1 LRGRAFAGYAA
12 SDKLIYD
19 GKIDA
24 MASALEK
31 MYPIILEQ
39 FEKYLDTEEMLQLK
53 KKGPRIRAL
62 KVTSA
67 AAAHETAWPRSGAEG
82 YNQHSP

>member
-1 LRGRAFAGYAA
+1 MTVAGPRPSPAMPPR
-12 SDKLIYD
+12 DKLIYD

-53 KKGPRIRAL
+53 KKGQEIRAL
-62 KVTSA
+62 KV
-67 AAAHETAWPRSGAEG
+67 
-82 YNQHSP
+82 Y